1 MVRYSSNIEM
11 AGGIIRYVPLSA
23 PQENTLRTSSAEW
36 TIDFK
41 KLNDSFNEGT
51 KMIVSL
57 LSDEITLLMKLMG

>member
-1 MVRYSSNIEM
+1 MVRYISNIEM

-41 KLNDSFNEGT
+41 KLNGSFNERT
-51 KMIVSL
+51 KMILSL
-57 LSDEITLLMKLMG
+57 LNEKITFL